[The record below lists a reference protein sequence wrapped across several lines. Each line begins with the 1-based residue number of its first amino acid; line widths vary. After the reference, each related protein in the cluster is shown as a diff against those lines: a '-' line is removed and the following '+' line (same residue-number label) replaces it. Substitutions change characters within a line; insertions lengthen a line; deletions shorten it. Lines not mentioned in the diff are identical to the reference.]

1 MRGSALVL
9 VLVTN
14 IVLGESDDG
23 DYFPSPEPASEPRS
37 KHIWRQGAEFDDTA
51 LDEATLL
58 LSGSKDIIENNPLD
72 NLSDLRDIHQFSI
85 DLSNYTDHEAIES
98 EHPEVNHEA
107 VHHEFNDHFDILP
120 DMDTRDFNDTEIYP
134 DEASNDLHDLNPDL
148 YEVVTS
154 TPEDN
159 EANKYD
165 EHELNDHHFDPIG
178 SSQDGMDSKYYT
190 LLENIHKKIHQK
202 MNNTDN
208 SVEEVEEEIH
218 QEENDVMHPL
228 ISLRA
233 VRPNSMRLSIT
244 PNPKKYDEN
253 AMVRLMYKRVPMNKP
268 AHIRNLDDPIVEYI
282 HLYRPD
288 QEHFLINLPRG
299 KYIVCADYTMT
310 EAHSG
315 KKVVLQHDCF
325 ETTVDR
331 LDDNSLQG
339 GVVGIIALAILCMVC
354 CMGYAIYHRCIREK
368 VNTDEEMIR
377 SSK

>member
-1 MRGSALVL
+1 MNPPSVVRAPVTMRGSALLL
-9 VLVTN
+9 VLVTS

-23 DYFPSPEPASEPRS
+23 DYFPSPEPEPTSE
-37 KHIWRQGAEFDDTA
+37 HIWRQGAEFDDTA

-58 LSGSKDIIENNPLD
+58 LSGSKDIINNNPLD

-98 EHPEVNHEA
+98 EHPEANHEA

-120 DMDTRDFNDTEIYP
+120 DMDTRDFNDTEVYP
-134 DEASNDLHDLNPDL
+134 DETPHDLHDLNPDL

-159 EANKYD
+159 EANTYD
-165 EHELNDHHFDPIG
+165 EHELNDHHFDPVG

-202 MNNTDN
+202 MNNTD
-208 SVEEVEEEIH
+208 SAVEEVEEEIH

-253 AMVRLMYKRVPMNKP
+253 AMVSSC
-268 AHIRNLDDPIVEYI
+268 DE
-282 HLYRPD
+282 
-288 QEHFLINLPRG
+288 LI
-299 KYIVCADYTMT
+299 
-310 EAHSG
+310 
-315 KKVVLQHDCF
+315 
-325 ETTVDR
+325 
-331 LDDNSLQG
+331 
-339 GVVGIIALAILCMVC
+339 
-354 CMGYAIYHRCIREK
+354 
-368 VNTDEEMIR
+368 
-377 SSK
+377 